1 MNLRTSREPRGV
13 LSDIVRLREDEPIL
27 SEEDWL

>member
-1 MNLRTSREPRGV
+1 MNLKTSREPRGV
-13 LSDIVRLREDEPIL
+13 LSGIVHLREDEPIL